1 MDLVGVESLEFR
13 RGDRCAEDAKH
24 GTGMEAARHHRGD
37 ELGGHAFHDFVGG
50 GDRGEELLA

>member
-1 MDLVGVESLEFR
+1 
-13 RGDRCAEDAKH
+13 
-24 GTGMEAARHHRGD
+24 MEAARHHRGD